1 MDKENQK
8 ILVTGIAGFIGSF
21 LGEKLLEEGNFVVG
35 IDNVNDYY
43 DQSLKRD
50 RLKFVQK
57 ADSKKENFIFL
68 EKDLQEL
75 NEIEGIFKKYNPD
88 IVVNLAAQAGVR
100 YSLINPKSYIQSN
113 IVGFSNILECCRKFK
128 VKHLIYASSS
138 SVYGSNQELPFSET
152 QIVDTPLS
160 LYAAT
165 KKSNEL
171 MAYSYSHLYGLPCTG
186 LRFFTVYG
194 PWGRPDMAPM
204 LFAKSINENKPI
216 DVFNFG
222 EMSRDFTYIDDVI
235 MILNNCCKKVPSLI
249 QGKDNQSKNILK
261 SPPHQIFNVGN
272 NTPIS
277 LNYFISLI
285 EKNLGKGARKILK
298 SLQPGD
304 LVSTY
309 ADIDKIS
316 NWANYTPKTNI
327 EEGIEKFID
336 WYITYYD

>member
-1 MDKENQK
+1 MIQENQK
-8 ILVTGIAGFIGSF
+8 VLITGIAGFIGSF
-21 LGEKLLEEGNFVVG
+21 LGKKLLEEGNFVVG

-43 DQSLKRD
+43 DQTLKRD
-50 RLKFVQK
+50 RLKFVNK
-57 ADSKKENFIFL
+57 ADSKNGSFIFL
-68 EKDLQEL
+68 EKDLKKL
-75 NEIEGIFKKYNPD
+75 DDIKDIFKKYNPD
-88 IVVNLAAQAGVR
+88 TVVNLAAQAGVR
-100 YSLINPKSYIQSN
+100 YSLVNPEAYIQSN
-113 IVGFSNILECCRKFK
+113 IVGFSNILECCRTFK

-138 SVYGSNQELPFSET
+138 SVYGNNQELPFCEN

-235 MILNNCCKKVPSLI
+235 MILNNCCKKIPSPAKG
-249 QGKDNQSKNILK
+249 QDNQNELSIG

-272 NTPIS
+272 NKPIS

-285 EKNLGKGARKILK
+285 EKNLGKEAKKNFK

-316 NWANYTPKTNI
+316 NWANFAPKTNI

-336 WYITYYD
+336 WYKKYYD

>member
-1 MDKENQK
+1 MVIEKQK
-8 ILVTGIAGFIGSF
+8 ILITGIAGFIGSF
-21 LGEKLLEEGNFVVG
+21 LGKKLLEEGKYVVG
-35 IDNVNDYY
+35 IDNINDYY
-43 DQSLKRD
+43 DQSLKKD
-50 RLKFVQK
+50 RLKFIQK
-57 ADSKKENFIFL
+57 ADLKKESFIFF
-68 EKDLQEL
+68 EKDLQDINAMQE
-75 NEIEGIFKKYNPD
+75 IFKKYNPD
-88 IVVNLAAQAGVR
+88 VVVNLAAQAGVR
-100 YSLINPKSYIQSN
+100 YSLVNPKSYIQSN
-113 IVGFSNILECCRKFK
+113 LVGFSNILECCREFK

-138 SVYGSNQELPFSET
+138 SVYGGNQELPFNEA

-171 MAYSYSHLYGLPCTG
+171 MAYSYSHLYKLPCTG

-204 LFAKSINENKPI
+204 IFAKLINENKPI

-235 MILNNCCKKVPSLI
+235 IILNNCCKKIPLSRG
-249 QGKDNQSKNILK
+249 GKDNKINFE

-272 NTPIS
+272 NKPIP

-285 EKNLGKGARKILK
+285 EKNLGKNARKNFK

-316 NWANYTPKTNI
+316 NWVNFIPKTNI

-336 WYITYYD
+336 WYKKYYD